1 MKSIDIVISVEES
14 ENLERLNYCVEARA
28 NLLTRILQGVIS
40 PSNKDIVIDKYMKEY
55 EEYFIKYERAKHELE
70 KKYKPENA
78 ISWNLNFDTHVI
90 TFEVEDA

>member
-70 KKYKPENA
+70 KNINQKMLLVG
-78 ISWNLNFDTHVI
+78 ILILILMS
-90 TFEVEDA
+90 

>member
-40 PSNKDIVIDKYMKEY
+40 PSNKDIVIDKYMK
-55 EEYFIKYERAKHELE
+55 
-70 KKYKPENA
+70 
-78 ISWNLNFDTHVI
+78 
-90 TFEVEDA
+90 

>member
-55 EEYFIKYERAKHELE
+55 EDLYLGHATAEEIPVCKVGSV
-70 KKYKPENA
+70 
-78 ISWNLNFDTHVI
+78 IGTHIGPGAMAVA
-90 TFEVEDA
+90 FFVK

>member
-1 MKSIDIVISVEES
+1 MKTIDIIISIEES

-28 NLLTRILQGVIS
+28 NLLS

>member
-1 MKSIDIVISVEES
+1 MKTIDIIISIEES

-70 KKYKPENA
+70 KKYKPENS
-78 ISWNLNFDTHVI
+78 ISFNINFDNQVI
-90 TFEVEDA
+90 TFDVEYD

>member
-55 EEYFIKYERAKHELE
+55 E
-70 KKYKPENA
+70 
-78 ISWNLNFDTHVI
+78 
-90 TFEVEDA
+90 